1 MSDDKKDNP
10 SGQVLPM
17 GTFNGVVPRCPICGN
32 QNWARRVPGD
42 LSKDEKFQEVV
53 VADRNGQLLGMGV
66 MSFICST
73 CGFVRQ
79 HDLGIY

>member
-1 MSDDKKDNP
+1 
-10 SGQVLPM
+10 
-17 GTFNGVVPRCPICGN
+17 
-32 QNWARRVPGD
+32 VPGD

-79 HDLGIY
+79 HDLGIYKI